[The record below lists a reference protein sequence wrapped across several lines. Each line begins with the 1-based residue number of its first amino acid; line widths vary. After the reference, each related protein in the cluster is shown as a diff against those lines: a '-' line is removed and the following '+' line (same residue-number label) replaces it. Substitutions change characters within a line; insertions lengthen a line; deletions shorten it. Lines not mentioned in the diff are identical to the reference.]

1 MFRVL
6 KTQGK
11 CGVNAWRS
19 IEYTAAHMSER
30 RSEAQEAVPS
40 GPAEMVRLAAIARRF
55 YLDGRSK
62 VEIAE
67 EFGLSR
73 FKVARDLEAAR
84 GAGIVRID
92 VRLPERLDGA
102 LSERLREAY
111 GLHRAIVVEAAED
124 PVETRRA
131 LGSAAAR
138 LLPEIV
144 RPGEVLGLAWSRVL
158 QAVGA
163 ELAELPRCTVV
174 QLNGVLS
181 EFAEGGGSVE
191 TVRRAASLAGG
202 PAYPVYAPLILP
214 DAATAATLR
223 ADPGIAAAFAHYDR
237 LTTAV
242 VAIGG
247 WDERNS
253 TVYQALDPDSRARYE
268 GLGVRA
274 EVSAQLIDAEG
285 EPVHCDLDERVISIR
300 AEQLR
305 KVPEVVA
312 VAGAGDENKARAI
325 GAALKSGLDGQCGG
339 PDPAGESGRRL
350 RRCRGGVMGCR
361 GVGPVVG
368 RRSHRPGP

>member
-6 KTQGK
+6 KTQAK
-11 CGVNAWRS
+11 HGVNASRS

-30 RSEAQEAVPS
+30 RSEAPEAAAG

-73 FKVARDLEAAR
+73 FKVARDLDTAR
-84 GAGIVRID
+84 GAGIVRIE
-92 VRLPERLDGA
+92 VRLPARLDGE
-102 LSERLREAY
+102 LSERLRQAY
-111 GLHRAIVVEAAED
+111 GLRRAIVVEAAED

-131 LGSAAAR
+131 LGAAAAR

-181 EFAEGGGSVE
+181 EFADGGGSVE
-191 TVRRAASLAGG
+191 TVRRAASLSGG

-223 ADPGIAAAFAHYDR
+223 ADPGIASAFAHYDR

-247 WDERNS
+247 WDEHNS
-253 TVYQALDPDSRARYE
+253 TVFQSLDPDSRARYS
-268 GLGVRA
+268 GLGVQA

-285 EPVHCDLDERVISIR
+285 RPVHCDLDERVISIR

-312 VAGAGDENKARAI
+312 VAGAGDEAKARAI
-325 GAALKSGLDGQCGG
+325 GAALKSGLVSTLVTDSAVAQALLE
-339 PDPAGESGRRL
+339 D
-350 RRCRGGVMGCR
+350 
-361 GVGPVVG
+361 
-368 RRSHRPGP
+368 RPEG